1 MALGRGDKAQLRRQL
16 EVLEGPVKIDYFH
29 QSKRQVVVPG
39 RQERPGCELAI
50 ELYGELAELSEKI
63 TLNVYEHEE
72 AREMAAKRGAE
83 DAPCAVVRGELNRPL
98 RMYGVPNGH
107 IFVAFVR
114 AVVLASVRK
123 AKASTQLKRALGKL
137 RRPARLR
144 LFGAALEPNSGHA
157 ALAIWSTALLSPKL
171 QADVFAIE
179 EFGPEAQRMGV
190 AALPTLFVDGE
201 YPVAGVVDPI
211 ELVDYLVLTQANPS
225 RARLNPPQP
234 APGSL
239 SGWRPPPPPAGR
251 PGGHQHGQRAEPR
264 PADPIAQAA
273 GLARESAATP
283 QGMRRTAA
291 GLIIPDR

>member
-1 MALGRGDKAQLRRQL
+1 MALGRADKAQLRRQL
-16 EVLEGPVKIDYFH
+16 ELLEGPVKIDYFH
-29 QSKRQVVVPG
+29 QSKRQVLVPG

-63 TLNVYEHEE
+63 TLTVYEREDNP
-72 AREMAAKRGAE
+72 EMAAKRGAE
-83 DAPCAVVRGELNRPL
+83 DAPCAVARGELNRPL

-144 LFGAALEPNSGHA
+144 LFGAAPDPNSGHA

-201 YPVAGVVDPI
+201 YPVGGLVDPI
-211 ELVDYLVLTQANPS
+211 DLVDYLVLTQANPS
-225 RARLNPPQP
+225 RARLNPPAP
-234 APGSL
+234 SPGSL
-239 SGWRPPPPPAGR
+239 SGWRPPPPTP
-251 PGGHQHGQRAEPR
+251 GHQHGRRAEPT

-273 GLARESAATP
+273 GRAREAAATP